1 MAIKWGDVEQGLY
14 DFYKA
19 RGLCDFGIFGLM
31 GNFYEESKLNPK
43 NLQNS
48 YEEKLGFTDESYT
61 AAVDSGSYKNFVHDG
76 AGYGL
81 HQCTYWSRKQAML
94 EYHQGK
100 GKSIGDLETQ
110 KEFIY
115 KELSESFPA
124 VLKVLKTA
132 ASIREASDAVL
143 LNFER
148 PADQSRSAQEKRAS
162 YGQEYE
168 KLYKQ
173 AQEGGSKDMA
183 YDRNVIVNILLGW
196 RGAKQGDSTHKAII
210 DLYNTLSPRPR
221 GYKLSYTDAWCAGT
235 WSAAAAKAGYTAIMP
250 VECSCYYLIEA
261 AKRMGIWQENDAYIP
276 APADAVLYDWDDGAN
291 YATTDNQGAP
301 EHVGTVWKVVGST
314 IYVIEGNMSN
324 AVGVREL
331 KVNGRYIRG
340 FICPKY
346 TTNSSTAPA
355 AGTGGSTGSGS
366 SSGGLSRETKW
377 TGRTT
382 TTLNVR
388 TWAGKEYDECSFSPL
403 SDGEEIS
410 ICDEVK
416 AANGDKWYYI
426 KNKAGKYG
434 FVSAAY
440 VVAAG
445 AGTGSAATSYAVGDK
460 VKVTGT
466 FYGNGNGTGGAITK
480 NGATMYVVGL
490 VSSATYKYYIGLA
503 AKPGGVRQGWA
514 APSILEKL

>member
-1 MAIKWGDVEQGLY
+1 MAIKWGDLEQGLY

-19 RGLCDFGIFGLM
+19 QGLCDFGIFGLM
-31 GNFYEESKLNPK
+31 GNFYAESKLNPK

-148 PADQSRSAQEKRAS
+148 PADQSRSVQEKRAS

-301 EHVGTVWKVVGST
+301 EHVGTVWKVEGST
-314 IYVIEGNMSN
+314 IYVIEGNMSK

-346 TTNSSTAPA
+346 TTNSSAAPT
-355 AGTGGSTGSGS
+355 AGTGGSSG
-366 SSGGLSRETKW
+366 GGLSRETKW

-382 TTLNVR
+382 TTLSVR

-514 APSILEKL
+514 DPSILEKL